1 MDVGDGKWKQVLGVF
16 KTWKLKFNG
25 NMIIS
30 FNLWEPQ
37 FCLVMSCQCTQQLS
51 LSQTLFFLFSF
62 LSFYSPHL
70 HSSFFLLHR
79 VSTDHSVS
87 SSSPSN
93 LHCSST
99 NHQLPLPQAT
109 TTNLLVQAQPRI
121 ENPKIFL
128 CHQLN

>member
-1 MDVGDGKWKQVLGVF
+1 M
-16 KTWKLKFNG
+16 KTSFRCFQNLKTETQWQYDNFIQL
-25 NMIIS
+25 MRPTALSCHVMPVHPTALS
-30 FNLWEPQ
+30 FSN
-37 FCLVMSCQCTQQLS
+37 S
-51 LSQTLFFLFSF
+51 LFFLFSF

-79 VSTDHSVS
+79 VSTNHSVS

-121 ENPKIFL
+121 ENPKIFH